1 MHLLGIQGRLGM
13 EVSSKTAKEI
23 WVKGFL
29 RLIGFTTSIISE
41 LWALKDG
48 LSLAIQLG
56 FYQLEVEL
64 NAMVIVDLINSD
76 KNPNR
81 DYSPLLYDC
90 RSLLARLPQVRVSH
104 VFVEANKCADLLVKR
119 GCSMREDFVIF
130 YFPSFYR
137 ICFLTCLGY

>member
-1 MHLLGIQGRLGM
+1 MHLLGIQGRLGV

-90 RSLLARLPQVRVSH
+90 RSLLARLPQVRCLACLWKRTNVLT
-104 VFVEANKCADLLVKR
+104 FWLKGDAPCGKTLLFFI
-119 GCSMREDFVIF
+119 SP
-130 YFPSFYR
+130 PSIEFAS
-137 ICFLTCLGY
+137 LLA